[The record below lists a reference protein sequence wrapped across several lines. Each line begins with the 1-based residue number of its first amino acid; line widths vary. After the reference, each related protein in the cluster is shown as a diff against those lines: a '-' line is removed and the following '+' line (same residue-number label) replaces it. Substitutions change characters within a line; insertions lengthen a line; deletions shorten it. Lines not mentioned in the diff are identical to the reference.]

1 LHPLADRVRTVVGLL
16 AQGWNDLADADGQR
30 EDPLLRLAGSS
41 ARGLTPLD
49 EALPSQPTLSRL
61 IGTLAMADN
70 RERLHEAL
78 MHFAGQRLRAFHR
91 GHRRR
96 ELTLDVDG
104 MPIAVA
110 GHQAGSAYNGHYG
123 ERVYAPLVASIGE
136 TGDLVGTRLRQGRAH
151 PAAEAP
157 GWIPELVDQAKR
169 HLCQVGLVRM
179 DAGLTGDTT
188 LSALEHRRVP
198 YLGREALE
206 CRAAATGRT
215 PSQAPARAPA
225 ERAARVGD
233 RAKLSGRIWPPPSV
247 AR

>member
-1 LHPLADRVRTVVGLL
+1 VLHPLADQVRTVVGLL

-41 ARGLTPLD
+41 ERGLTPLD

-78 MHFAGQRLRAFHR
+78 MHFAGQRLRAFNR

-104 MPIAVA
+104 MPITVA

-136 TGDLVGTRLRQGRAH
+136 TGDLVGTRLREGRAH

-179 DAGLTGDTT
+179 DAGLTDDTT
-188 LSALEHRRVP
+188 LSGDVRRMFGVTADVRVVF
-198 YLGREALE
+198 GVRVK
-206 CRAAATGRT
+206 T
-215 PSQAPARAPA
+215 PR
-225 ERAARVGD
+225 RMFGVRVKTPCTPGKP
-233 RAKLSGRIWPPPSV
+233 RRPVL
-247 AR
+247 